1 MNTQFDNVT
10 VLKQASVYFDGKCIS
25 HTIIL
30 ENGIKKTLGVILPS
44 TLTFNT
50 GVAEIMDVTSGMCQV
65 RHKDQS
71 LWTKYTTGDSFN
83 VPANSSFDIE
93 TIETLNYV
101 CHYA

>member
-1 MNTQFDNVT
+1 MSAQFDHVT
-10 VLKQASVYFDGKCIS
+10 VLKQASVYFDGKCVS

-30 ENGIKKTLGVILPS
+30 ENGVKKTLGVILPS
-44 TLTFNT
+44 ILTFNT
-50 GVAEIMDVTSGMCQV
+50 GVAEIMDVTSGVCKV
-65 RHKDQS
+65 RQKDQET
-71 LWTKYTTGDSFN
+71 WTTYTDGDSFA

>member
-1 MNTQFDNVT
+1 MSAQFDHVS
-10 VLKQASVYFDGKCIS
+10 VLKQASVYFDGKCVS

-30 ENGIKKTLGVILPS
+30 ANGSKKTLGVILPS

-50 GVAEIMDVTSGMCQV
+50 GVAEVMDVTSGICRV
-65 RHKDQS
+65 RQKGQQ
-71 LWTKYTTGDSFN
+71 LWRKYAAGDRFD

-93 TIETLNYV
+93 TVETVNYV